1 MRPGGPLMSSSP
13 SSPSIQPLPSQ
24 EVERVR
30 TQVHERRRQET
41 RLPSPA
47 RAQPASK
54 LDEGVY
60 MSHIERN
67 KCEPQKSPPR
77 AEGDSSE
84 SERCQTMMPLTCEA
98 LIAEVQEELE
108 DWWRAAEQEILI
120 EEEQEALFAA
130 ANAEVETMSSS
141 VLAQVGA
148 DDYIHPLDLWCNDVQ
163 ATSLSAAE
171 ANALLQDLEPREV
184 QHEALDGGAGFVS
197 AQGFDAARGVDTPRQ
212 VLMWDQPWSAGQS
225 TPMPPV
231 HSTTPERLQPSLGVH
246 WRGPDPD
253 CRMTVVSEI
262 LGCARTRETSMLALA
277 GDAPSCDASTN
288 VAHQSE
294 RTR

>member
-1 MRPGGPLMSSSP
+1 
-13 SSPSIQPLPSQ
+13 
-24 EVERVR
+24 
-30 TQVHERRRQET
+30 
-41 RLPSPA
+41 
-47 RAQPASK
+47 
-54 LDEGVY
+54 
-60 MSHIERN
+60 
-67 KCEPQKSPPR
+67 
-77 AEGDSSE
+77 
-84 SERCQTMMPLTCEA
+84 MMPLTCEA

-148 DDYIHPLDLWCNDVQ
+148 DDYIHPLDLWFNDVQ

-184 QHEALDGGAGFVS
+184 QHEALDGG
-197 AQGFDAARGVDTPRQ
+197 
-212 VLMWDQPWSAGQS
+212 SAGRS

-231 HSTTPERLQPSLGVH
+231 HSTTPERLQPSLGVS

-277 GDAPSCDASTN
+277 GDEPSCDASTN